1 MTVVCVLL
9 LAVRWCSLAVL
20 LLVSIW
26 CSTGAAQQWPANVTS
41 GPALAQAVMD
51 QMEQFKPL
59 TTCRLTLVGGSN
71 ITEMDVYGTTIARA
85 ELACTGRKL
94 QIAVHPALARFVK
107 NFTGVQVAKIPDI
120 ENLELTE
127 QTALQLLATNT
138 SSSSC
143 FSRTGMLM
151 FLCGQPSVEFLQPHI
166 ANMRS
171 RWFEALRRGLDEEN
185 TFDTLVDG
193 GKKGVVSVVKPFISQ
208 CQFTVFSSGESLL
221 HVKGGWLNATM
232 GILSGNMVL
241 LNGTCFTHNE
251 GFVWGGAVTILA
263 GVGVFRDCVFEANRA
278 KTGGD
283 AIVAANGFFRVSN
296 VSDNV
301 IGCPRAAACL
311 EDKCAE
317 GHKGVVC
324 GSCSEGYAPA
334 MPFKCVKCAS
344 KGGAIVVFVVST
356 LVLIMFAGVG
366 VQLALTANR
375 EDAVESA
382 ADPTAGDVVKL
393 LALFLQY
400 TSIIGSLPV
409 PWPAPLLALI
419 TASDWVFA
427 GSVGQTLAW
436 VKSPFECALR
446 GLRAPP
452 AMLKQLIYL
461 LMPAFVAVVLLLL
474 FVGIYSCCCRKKR
487 HTLRLTVVL
496 LVSAFFTF
504 PIVLRAAFSFFG
516 CFRVEDPSLRY
527 SLWWVQAMSQP
538 CYRGAHRVWSFAVGL
553 PFLIACCSAPL
564 VLSLWL
570 WRNSAKMGEPDFS
583 ERFFWGSML
592 HGHFRQ
598 KTMALPTR
606 VAVLSAAEPVCGAA
620 DV

>member
-171 RWFEALRRGLDEEN
+171 RWFEALRRGLDEEQ
-185 TFDTLVDG
+185 TFDTLVVG

-232 GILSGNMVL
+232 GILSGSMVL
-241 LNGTCFTHNE
+241 LNGTRFTHNE
-251 GFVWGGAVTILA
+251 GFVFGGAVTILA

-278 KTGGD
+278 KTVADTTGG
-283 AIVAANGFFRVSN
+283 VASVEVLRSGGGGAVLVYLIQSSRGNTTEEMQTSAVFVNCTFA
-296 VSDNV
+296 DNK
-301 IGCPRAAACL
+301 AY
-311 EDKCAE
+311 E
-317 GHKGVVC
+317 
-324 GSCSEGYAPA
+324 
-334 MPFKCVKCAS
+334 
-344 KGGAIVVFVVST
+344 GGAIAMVGGNASITNCTFTGNSAIRSGMDVFSSRGGALDIVDSSISVASET
-356 LVLIMFAGVG
+356 VTWERLDRSECMRGEFYGKLEGTCRRCTGATYS
-366 VQLALTANR
+366 LAT
-375 EDAVESA
+375 
-382 ADPTAGDVVKL
+382 
-393 LALFLQY
+393 
-400 TSIIGSLPV
+400 PV
-409 PWPAPLLALI
+409 PASCNVCPANA
-419 TASDWVFA
+419 
-427 GSVGQTLAW
+427 
-436 VKSPFECALR
+436 K
-446 GLRAPP
+446 
-452 AMLKQLIYL
+452 
-461 LMPAFVAVVLLLL
+461 
-474 FVGIYSCCCRKKR
+474 
-487 HTLRLTVVL
+487 
-496 LVSAFFTF
+496 VSMDTD
-504 PIVLRAAFSFFG
+504 
-516 CFRVEDPSLRY
+516 E
-527 SLWWVQAMSQP
+527 Q
-538 CYRGAHRVWSFAVGL
+538 
-553 PFLIACCSAPL
+553 
-564 VLSLWL
+564 
-570 WRNSAKMGEPDFS
+570 
-583 ERFFWGSML
+583 
-592 HGHFRQ
+592 Q
-598 KTMALPTR
+598 KP
-606 VAVLSAAEPVCGAA
+606 G
-620 DV
+620 

>member
-1 MTVVCVLL
+1 MCVWATHLD
-9 LAVRWCSLAVL
+9 C
-20 LLVSIW
+20 
-26 CSTGAAQQWPANVTS
+26 QQPCN
-41 GPALAQAVMD
+41 
-51 QMEQFKPL
+51 
-59 TTCRLTLVGGSN
+59 
-71 ITEMDVYGTTIARA
+71 
-85 ELACTGRKL
+85 
-94 QIAVHPALARFVK
+94 
-107 NFTGVQVAKIPDI
+107 
-120 ENLELTE
+120 
-127 QTALQLLATNT
+127 
-138 SSSSC
+138 
-143 FSRTGMLM
+143 
-151 FLCGQPSVEFLQPHI
+151 
-166 ANMRS
+166 
-171 RWFEALRRGLDEEN
+171 
-185 TFDTLVDG
+185 
-193 GKKGVVSVVKPFISQ
+193 
-208 CQFTVFSSGESLL
+208 VFS
-221 HVKGGWLNATM
+221 M
-232 GILSGNMVL
+232 Q
-241 LNGTCFTHNE
+241 CP
-251 GFVWGGAVTILA
+251 
-263 GVGVFRDCVFEANRA
+263 
-278 KTGGD
+278 GGD
-283 AIVAANGFFRVSN
+283 IVVATNGFFRVSN
-296 VSDNV
+296 KSDQV
-301 IGCPRAAACL
+301 ISCPRAAACL

-317 GHKGVVC
+317 GHEGVVC

-366 VQLALTANR
+366 VQLTLTANR

-570 WRNSAKMGEPDFS
+570 WRNSARMGEPDFR
-583 ERFFWGSML
+583 ERFAHLYRLYRAHAYYEPVILIQTILLVALAVFASQIGNYAAVLLTGLHIAMALQLLQLVRPYAAQML
-592 HGHFRQ
+592 HRLHVASLCCLLLNLFVALLMFDQSPATSGAMGIAQAAAAAFSLIMSVCFIIGSCACICIYFFRGPG
-598 KTMALPTR
+598 KLH
-606 VAVLSAAEPVCGAA
+606 LSSLLARWCGGSSSHTHGRRMTT
-620 DV
+620 